1 MEPARYS
8 RTAITLHWL
17 LAALLAFQIALG
29 WRMGDLTAA
38 TGQFHAVQLH
48 KSIGITILLLTLARV
63 AVRLWKPRPA
73 PHYDRPWARRLAG
86 LVHFGLYL
94 FMIGAPL
101 TGWLIVSTSRIPV
114 PTLLYETVPWP
125 HIPGLDG
132 AMRKPI
138 HEAGETVHGALA
150 WIGIALLALHVV
162 GALRHQWLLRQPLIE
177 RMLPGGPARLSAG
190 GALLAYGAA
199 LALLGGGFALGRT
212 IDFSAG
218 KATRPAAA
226 RAAPA
231 TAPVAPPQPP
241 DAEPAAANATAPANE
256 AEPADEATNQAVA
269 APAEAPVW
277 TVAPGGRLGFTT
289 SFTGSEIVGSFTQW
303 SADIRFDPEALDRT
317 RIVVRV
323 DMTSAAT
330 GDAFR
335 DETLRSDDFFAAA
348 THAQAV
354 FRSTSV
360 RATGPGHYRAA
371 GYLSLKGVRRPVTLT
386 FTLAIAGDTAKVSGK
401 GRINRGDFGV
411 GTGEWEDSDRIP
423 GPVAISF
430 DFTAIRKD

>member
-1 MEPARYS
+1 MEHARYS
-8 RTAITLHWL
+8 RAAITLHWL

-29 WRMGDLTAA
+29 LRMGGLTAA

-73 PHYDRPWARRLAG
+73 PHYDRPWARTLAR

-114 PTLLYETVPWP
+114 PTLLFETVPWP
-125 HIPGLDG
+125 HLPGVGG
-132 AMRKPI
+132 AMRGPI
-138 HEAGETVHGALA
+138 HEAGETAHEVLA
-150 WIGIALLALHVV
+150 WTGVALFVLHVV

-177 RMLPGGPARLSAG
+177 RMLPGGPLRLSGG

-199 LALLGGGFALGRT
+199 LALVGGGFALGRT

-218 KATRPAAA
+218 KPAPAPAAA
-226 RAAPA
+226 QPAPAVPAAPEAASAPVADTNSAAPA
-231 TAPVAPPQPP
+231 
-241 DAEPAAANATAPANE
+241 EEAANT
-256 AEPADEATNQAVA
+256 VA
-269 APAEAPVW
+269 AVPAEAPVW

-289 SFTGSEIVGSFTQW
+289 SFTGSEVVGSFARWT
-303 SADIRFDPEALDRT
+303 ADIRFDPDALDRS

-323 DMTSAAT
+323 DTASAAT

-335 DETLRSDDFFAAA
+335 DETLQSDDFFAAA

-354 FRSTSV
+354 FRSTDVS
-360 RATGPGHYRAA
+360 AMGPGRYRAA
-371 GYLSLKGVRRPVTLT
+371 GYLTLKGVRRPVTLT
-386 FTLAIAGDTAKVSGK
+386 FTLAITGDKAKVSGK

-411 GTGEWEDSDRIP
+411 GAGEWEDTDRIP
-423 GPVAISF
+423 GAVAISF